1 MRRAGNEDGF
11 VMVAAIVMLTVIFG
25 LGLGLLLFSDA
36 QQTAS
41 GGEQANEA
49 AFNVAEA
56 ALNAQIGQL
65 SHKWP
70 NPESELLH
78 PEAEMPRVCTAS
90 ASTETNDC
98 PSPTDLKLDPNTGS
112 ASCSGTDAWGSSL
125 SNQWTTYVRR
135 DVIEGSGKS
144 ARESSIF
151 NSTEEKEKLAYP
163 EHPETGSLWVRAVG
177 VVQCHAVAVVS
188 LVARQRVAL
197 RVPKDAI
204 AGNWFEVT
212 NKGNKA
218 IVNRTGGTAGGEP
231 APVSMR
237 CESPATKGEKCE
249 EYEGGSKEQVS
260 PEITSNEPNP
270 PTTLTTSERETIR
283 SEAQTYGTFY
293 SSASPYHCPTKM
305 SELEGV
311 KLSTGGRAPVYIEN
325 CGTAPRYE
333 LSIKANE
340 MANCE
345 PPTPAASPPQP
356 ESPGFLVLA
365 NGTLELSGNSTYC
378 GVIYA
383 ANLNSSPENK
393 EAIVKLQGGT
403 VVVGGIIVDGAGG
416 LLFGSSG
423 QGGNPANLVF
433 DSLAFNDLTTSAG
446 AAATRNSFRILPSG
460 Q

>member
-41 GGEQANEA
+41 GREQASEA

-56 ALNAQIGQL
+56 ALNAQVGQL
-65 SHKWP
+65 SRKWP
-70 NPESELLH
+70 NPESEALH
-78 PEAEMPRVCTAS
+78 PETEMPRICTAS
-90 ASTETNDC
+90 VSTETNDC

-112 ASCSGTDAWGSSL
+112 TSCSGTDAWGSSL

-135 DVIEGSGKS
+135 DVTEGSGS
-144 ARESSIF
+144 SLRESSIF
-151 NSTEEKEKLAYP
+151 NSTKEEGQLAYP
-163 EHPETGSLWVRAVG
+163 EHKETGSLWVRAVG

-204 AGNWFEVT
+204 AGNWFKVT
-212 NKGNKA
+212 NKGNKS
-218 IVNRTGGTAGGEP
+218 IVNRRNGGDGEP

-237 CESPATKGEKCE
+237 CEEKTSLKECE
-249 EYEGGSKEQVS
+249 QYEEPKEQVS
-260 PEITSNEPNP
+260 PPIGTENPTSS
-270 PTTLTTSERETIR
+270 PTTLTTSERETLR

-293 SSASPYHCPTKM
+293 SSTHCPKKV

-311 KLSTGGRAPVYIEN
+311 RLSSGQRAPVYIEN
-325 CGTAPRYE
+325 CGTSPSYE

-345 PPTPAASPPQP
+345 PPTPAESPPRP

-383 ANLNSSPENK
+383 ANLNPSPENK

-416 LLFGSSG
+416 IEFGSSG

-433 DSLAFNDLTTSAG
+433 DSLAFNDLTISAG
-446 AAATRNSFRILPSG
+446 AAATRNSFRILPAG